1 MKHAACMAMDASA
14 GRYEEMF
21 AYKVVS
27 GRAGL
32 SHGLNVAARAG
43 MPTSVLERAAALL
56 AKHTGQRN
64 AGPSA

>member
-27 GRAGL
+27 GRAGQ
-32 SHGLNVAARAG
+32 SHGLKVAARAG
-43 MPTSVLERAAALL
+43 MPTSVLARAAILL
-56 AKHTGQRN
+56 AQHTGQRGVEPN
-64 AGPSA
+64 A